1 MHALDLIT
9 PDIPPLRPHDDI
21 KRALDWMEEFK
32 VMHLPV
38 VNEKRLVGLVKDTDL
53 MECADAHA
61 LVSTVMEQVE
71 IPFARAGQHIYDVMK
86 LFSERGLSVVPVFD
100 EMAV

>member
-61 LVSTVMEQVE
+61 LCLLYTSPSPRDRTRYRM
-71 IPFARAGQHIYDVMK
+71 PSSA
-86 LFSERGLSVVPVFD
+86 
-100 EMAV
+100 